1 MLHAVA
7 LIYYFLICKIAITY
21 SFALVV
27 IKSLYIKAFFFLK
40 YVVVF
45 GWKLVEK
52 FK

>member
-27 IKSLYIKAFFFLK
+27 IESLYIKAFFLSMLWFLD
-40 YVVVF
+40 
-45 GWKLVEK
+45 GS
-52 FK
+52 

>member
-7 LIYYFLICKIAITY
+7 LMYYLLTCKIAITY

-27 IKSLYIKAFFFLK
+27 IESLYLKAFFFM